1 MQLED
6 PRISKMYAS
15 MAANRLSKVRAKMWR
30 AAVLRSGMLTT
41 AALVVLLG
49 GLIVFVKERGKGH
62 LMLLKAQLQHRAAAP
77 APAVLPPGGQD
88 AIVLQRT
95 SIAGGTTPEFLTATV
110 LPGRG
115 MNILQITALIPG
127 LRPGGAEV
135 SLLASPSLE
144 ETSTLLNGT
153 GADAHGLESLR
164 LGAALEVPWANR
176 LGGIPDNENVMTVWH
191 GLTMILP
198 AGPRDGLVA
207 GGALGG
213 LLLNRKADKIE
224 SHVMP
229 DGWETQSVY
238 RAGNFDGHWV
248 SQTEVTTMIL
258 LNGRSIEFGVT
269 AKNTGPVAE
278 PMGIG
283 WRPRFVIPS
292 GDRTNTQLRVPSEM
306 RVEMYPH
313 SAGKVADLPTGRLLP
328 VAGTESDFTDPK
340 GARLGSRSIH
350 ESFVHLKQGLLDMGP
365 AVELRDVTARFRLR
379 INAMSSSIKEIRVE
393 APADQSTVLIDPQFN
408 YDDPFGK
415 EWPSNEDTGMVILQP
430 GQSAQWRVRLEIL
443 PLAMDQPRF

>member
-6 PRISKMYAS
+6 PRISRMYA
-15 MAANRLSKVRAKMWR
+15 MAGNRFSRVRTKMWR

-41 AALVVLLG
+41 AVLVILLG

-62 LMLLKAQLQHRAAAP
+62 LAMLKAQLQHTAAAP
-77 APAVLPPGGQD
+77 APATLSPGGQD

-95 SIAGGTTPEFLTATV
+95 SLGGGTMPEFLSATV
-110 LPGRG
+110 MPGRG
-115 MNILQITALIPG
+115 MNVLQITAMIPG

-153 GADAHGLESLR
+153 GVDAHGLGSLR
-164 LGAALEVPWANR
+164 LGAALELPWANR
-176 LGGIPDNENVMTVWH
+176 WGGIPDNDNVMAEWN

-198 AGPRDGLVA
+198 AGPRDGPVA
-207 GGALGG
+207 GSALGG
-213 LLLNRKADKIE
+213 LLLNRKADTIE

-238 RAGNFDGHWV
+238 RAEHFDGHWV

-269 AKNTGPVAE
+269 AKNTGQVAE

-283 WRPRFVIPS
+283 WRPRF
-292 GDRTNTQLRVPSEM
+292 
-306 RVEMYPH
+306 
-313 SAGKVADLPTGRLLP
+313 
-328 VAGTESDFTDPK
+328 
-340 GARLGSRSIH
+340 
-350 ESFVHLKQGLLDMGP
+350 
-365 AVELRDVTARFRLR
+365 
-379 INAMSSSIKEIRVE
+379 
-393 APADQSTVLIDPQFN
+393 
-408 YDDPFGK
+408 
-415 EWPSNEDTGMVILQP
+415 
-430 GQSAQWRVRLEIL
+430 
-443 PLAMDQPRF
+443 

>member
-1 MQLED
+1 
-6 PRISKMYAS
+6 MYAS
-15 MAANRLSKVRAKMWR
+15 MAGNRLSRVRAKMWR

-41 AALVVLLG
+41 AVLVVLLG

-62 LMLLKAQLQHRAAAP
+62 LALLKAQLQHTAAGPVP
-77 APAVLPPGGQD
+77 ATLSPGGQD

-95 SIAGGTTPEFLTATV
+95 SIGGGTMPEFLSATV

-144 ETSTLLNGT
+144 EASTLLNGT
-153 GADAHGLESLR
+153 GTDAHGLGSLR

-176 LGGIPDNENVMTVWH
+176 LGGLPDNDNRQGAIPDNNNVMAIWN

-207 GGALGG
+207 GSALGG
-213 LLLNRKADKIE
+213 LLLNRKADTIE

-269 AKNTGPVAE
+269 AKNTGQVAE

-292 GDRTNTQLRVPSEM
+292 GDRASTQLRVPSGM

-350 ESFVHLKQGLLDMGP
+350 ESFVHLKQGLMDLGP
-365 AVELRDVTARFRLR
+365 AVELRDVMGRFRLR
-379 INAMSSSIKEIRVE
+379 MTALSPSIKEIRVE

-430 GQSAQWRVRLEIL
+430 GQSVQWRVRLDIL